1 MFADCKGERFSS
13 NKNPDRSDAWEQD
26 VFYREGEF
34 TGYPKYQTVHGNP
47 FMRWAKLCP
56 LEAIKGDGLMQKQKQ
71 FFREFFE
78 RKQ

>member
-1 MFADCKGERFSS
+1 MTNLRERFASS
-13 NKNPDRSDAWEQD
+13 KKPDRSYVWEQD
-26 VFYREGEF
+26 VFYREREF
-34 TGYPKYQTVHGNP
+34 IGYPKYQMVHGNP

-56 LEAIKGDGLMQKQKQ
+56 LEAIKGEDMKQKKKH